1 MRGIRRTQQ
10 APDHGHD
17 AGPGEDGGGYP
28 GRAGRERDHRRPS
41 THLPRTGSPQ
51 PNPVTKIRIA
61 THIHT
66 TAMQEKTKT
75 DKTALA
81 GAWIIVLTEIGAA
94 ASVVVMILAAVG
106 N

>member
-1 MRGIRRTQQ
+1 
-10 APDHGHD
+10 
-17 AGPGEDGGGYP
+17 
-28 GRAGRERDHRRPS
+28 
-41 THLPRTGSPQ
+41 
-51 PNPVTKIRIA
+51 
-61 THIHT
+61 
-66 TAMQEKTKT
+66 MQEKTKT